1 MADFFL
7 DVPSRGTK
15 PRQKG
20 LTILLDAGIAT
31 QRFIDVVHS
40 HHALIDFIKFGWGT
54 ALVTAE
60 LEKKIAC
67 LKPMNIG
74 YFFGGTLFEKA
85 LHQKKLDEYYAYL
98 KRYECKY
105 TEISNGTIDLSNV
118 EKCKYVAEFAR
129 EFTVFS
135 EVGYKDSVKSENMY
149 PAKWVECI
157 AQDLAAGAHKVI
169 TESRESGQ
177 SGICR
182 PNGELRYGLIEEII
196 DASKN
201 LDDIVFETP
210 TKTLQAFFIKRLGPN
225 VNLGNIAFD
234 DVVGLE
240 TLRLSLRA
248 DTFFLP
254 DRK

>member
-1 MADFFL
+1 MRDFFL
-7 DVPSRGTK
+7 NVPSRGTK
-15 PRQKG
+15 PRQNG
-20 LTILLDAGIAT
+20 LTLLLDAGMST
-31 QRFIDVVHS
+31 QRFIDVIRS
-40 HHALIDFIKFGWGT
+40 HHVLIDFVKFGWGT

-60 LEKKIAC
+60 LEKKIEC
-67 LKPMNIG
+67 LKALNIG

-98 KRYECKY
+98 KRYDCKY
-105 TEISNGTIDLSNV
+105 AEISNGTIDLSNA
-118 EKCKYVAEFAR
+118 EKCKYIAQFAR
-129 EFTVFS
+129 EFYVFS
-135 EVGYKDSVKSENMY
+135 EVGYKDSVKSESMY

-157 AQDLAAGAHKVI
+157 MQDLAAGAKKVI

-182 PNGELRYGLIEEII
+182 PNGELRYGLIEEIVE
-196 DASKN
+196 AVKN
-201 LDDIVFETP
+201 LDEIVFEAP
-210 TKTLQAFFIKRLGPN
+210 TKTLQAYFIKRLGPN

-240 TLRLSLRA
+240 TLRLSLRS

-254 DRK
+254 DQK

>member
-74 YFFGGTLFEKA
+74 YLFGGTVCETA
-85 LHQKKLDEYYAYL
+85 LEQKELVESYAYVT
-98 KRYECKY
+98 R
-105 TEISNGTIDLSNV
+105 D
-118 EKCKYVAEFAR
+118 
-129 EFTVFS
+129 
-135 EVGYKDSVKSENMY
+135 
-149 PAKWVECI
+149 
-157 AQDLAAGAHKVI
+157 
-169 TESRESGQ
+169 
-177 SGICR
+177 
-182 PNGELRYGLIEEII
+182 
-196 DASKN
+196 
-201 LDDIVFETP
+201 
-210 TKTLQAFFIKRLGPN
+210 
-225 VNLGNIAFD
+225 
-234 DVVGLE
+234 
-240 TLRLSLRA
+240 
-248 DTFFLP
+248 
-254 DRK
+254 